1 MSYVIEVL
9 FDGNAQQAQM
19 LAGQLSH
26 AYLVKGTRVCEVI
39 DVSVELQSTDEKT
52 ITPTV
57 GTRT

>member
-19 LAGQLSH
+19 LVGQLAH

-39 DVSVELQSTDEKT
+39 DVNVELQSSDEKT

-57 GTRT
+57 GT